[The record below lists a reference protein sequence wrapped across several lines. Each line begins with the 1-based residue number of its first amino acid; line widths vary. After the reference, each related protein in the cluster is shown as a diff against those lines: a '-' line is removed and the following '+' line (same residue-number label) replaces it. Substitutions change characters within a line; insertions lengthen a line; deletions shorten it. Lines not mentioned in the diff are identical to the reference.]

1 VVEHVSQRLDTCS
14 PQLQVILSKEQD
26 IAFTASYMEF
36 LTILSLIFNAFFLY
50 VSQSGFRTKQ
60 ISTIATLATPARRA
74 LCGLLTNACWL
85 RSCVVV
91 ARS

>member
-50 VSQSGFRTKQ
+50 VSQSGFRTKK
-60 ISTIATLATPARRA
+60 IATIATPARRA
-74 LCGLLTNACWL
+74 LCGLLINACWL